1 MDLVVATFNFN
12 KLKEIRKI
20 AEELN
25 LNINLHSLNEFKSI
39 KEVEEDGESFEGNAV
54 KKARGYYSQIGLP
67 VLSEDSGLCV
77 EALDGQPGVYSSR
90 FAGED
95 KDDYKNNLKLLELM
109 KGIEDREAKFVCV
122 ACLVLTEDKI
132 EVFRGEL
139 CGKIADEMR
148 GEYGFGYDPVFIP
161 EGYDRTLAELGPG
174 IKNKISH
181 RRKAIHQALLYLW
194 GLEKQCDDH

>member
-1 MDLVVATFNFN
+1 MELVIATFNFN
-12 KLKEIRKI
+12 KLKEISQI
-20 AEELN
+20 ANEMG
-25 LNINLHSLNEFKSI
+25 LNISLHALNEFKGI
-39 KEVEEDGESFEGNAV
+39 NVVKEDGENFEENAV

-77 EALDGQPGVYSSR
+77 KALDGQPGVYSSR
-90 FAGED
+90 FAGEG

-122 ACLVLTEDKI
+122 ACLVLRENDIKT
-132 EVFRGEL
+132 FRGEL
-139 CGKIADEMR
+139 CGKIAEEMH

-161 EGYDRTLAELGPG
+161 QGYNRTLAELGPE

-181 RRKAIHQALLYLW
+181 RRQAIEKALSHLTTNI
-194 GLEKQCDDH
+194 

>member
-1 MDLVVATFNFN
+1 MDLVVATFNLN
-12 KLKEIRKI
+12 KLKEIKKI
-20 AEELN
+20 TEELN
-25 LNINLHSLNEFKSI
+25 LDINLHSLNEFKGI
-39 KEVEEDGESFEGNAV
+39 KEMEEDGESFEENAV

-109 KGIEDREAKFVCV
+109 KGIDDRKAKFVCV
-122 ACLVLTEDKI
+122 ACLVLAEDKI
-132 EVFRGEL
+132 EIFRGEL

-181 RRKAIHQALLYLW
+181 RRRAVQQVLFYLLE
-194 GLEKQCDDH
+194 LEKQCDDH

>member
-1 MDLVVATFNFN
+1 MELVIATFNLN
-12 KLKEIRKI
+12 KLKEISQI
-20 AEELN
+20 ANELG
-25 LNINLHSLNEFKSI
+25 LNISLHALNEFKGI
-39 KEVEEDGESFEGNAV
+39 KEVKEDGKSFEENAI

-77 EALDGQPGVYSSR
+77 KALNGQPGIYSSR
-90 FAGED
+90 FAGEG

-109 KGIEDREAKFVCV
+109 KEVKDREAKFVCV
-122 ACLVLTEDKI
+122 ACLVLAEDKV
-132 EVFRGEL
+132 ETFRGEL

-148 GEYGFGYDPVFIP
+148 GEQGFGYDPVFIP
-161 EGYDRTLAELGPG
+161 EGYDETLAELGPE

-194 GLEKQCDDH
+194 GLEKR